1 MSLTASSAPLAAVG
15 LAWLGVV
22 SLPQPSLASV
32 HALLAAACVTAIS
45 LALWPALRPLLAP
58 RAESGG
64 VLVLGREDL
73 AAQLLVALNG
83 HERTVL
89 GAKTALEHRDAGIA
103 VDPVQLKQLVRQQ
116 RISRIVVVEPDVE
129 ARREITAAL
138 LECRL
143 LGVEVEDAIE
153 IYQRLQGK
161 LWLAAMDPGRL
172 VFSKGFRITRTYLSL
187 KRVLDVTCAIALLL
201 FAAPLMALIAI
212 AIKLESRGSVLFR
225 QERVGQ
231 VGRTFTLYKFRSMR
245 QDAEVATG
253 PTWARKNDDRATRI
267 GRILRRFHLDEI
279 PQAIN
284 VLRGDLSFV
293 GPRPE
298 RPCFVEALKRRIDYY
313 DLRLY
318 VKPGI
323 TGWAQV
329 WQPYADSI
337 EDSYEKLEYDLYY
350 VHNVSVRLDLGIL
363 LRTAKVVVCGRGR

>member
-1 MSLTASSAPLAAVG
+1 
-15 LAWLGVV
+15 
-22 SLPQPSLASV
+22 
-32 HALLAAACVTAIS
+32 
-45 LALWPALRPLLAP
+45 
-58 RAESGG
+58 
-64 VLVLGREDL
+64 VLIVGREDL
-73 AAQLLVALNG
+73 AAKLLVGLGGRHQRGVLN
-83 HERTVL
+83 
-89 GAKTALEHRDAGIA
+89 AATALEPRDAGIA
-103 VDPVQLKQLVRQQ
+103 LDPVQLKQLVQQQ

-129 ARREITAAL
+129 AREEITAAL

-143 LGVEVEDAIE
+143 MGVQVEDAIE
-153 IYQRLQGK
+153 MYQRLHGK
-161 LWLAAMDPGRL
+161 LWLEALDPGRL
-172 VFSKGFRITRTYLSL
+172 IFSKGFQITPAYLSV
-187 KRVLDVTCAIALLL
+187 KRFLDITCAIALLL
-201 FAAPLMALIAI
+201 LAAPLMALIAL
-212 AIKLESRGSVLFR
+212 AIRLESRGNVLFR

-231 VGRTFTLYKFRSMR
+231 FGRTFTLYKFRSMR
-245 QDAEVATG
+245 QDAEDATG
-253 PTWARKNDDRATRI
+253 PTWARKDDDRVTRI

-363 LRTAKVVVCGRGR
+363 LRTATVVLCGRGR